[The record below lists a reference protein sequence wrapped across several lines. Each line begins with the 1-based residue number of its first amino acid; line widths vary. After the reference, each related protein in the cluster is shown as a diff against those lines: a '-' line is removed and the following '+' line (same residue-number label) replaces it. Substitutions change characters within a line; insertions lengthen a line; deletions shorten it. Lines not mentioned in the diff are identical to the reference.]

1 MTTGFTKHI
10 LYIFVAQRAAN
21 LLASKVL
28 GLKNCKTSCFDP
40 CILINPDCFGQN
52 LYKIYTMHFLQLLE
66 QKECTVTM

>member
-52 LYKIYTMHFLQLLE
+52 LYKIYKYYGFFAASRTKKNVQ
-66 QKECTVTM
+66 